1 MANASK
7 ILVKGHDIFHEFGDY
22 IIMLRKSI
30 SKPDNKKMFWKELMQ
45 QAKIIGVDT
54 VPIVFIIS
62 FFLGMVMTLQ
72 AAYMLDTPIVP
83 RSIIATIVRDTVMLE
98 LAPAG
103 VGAIIACVVG
113 FKITSDLGYMN
124 IYEQSDALRIM
135 GVNVYSYL
143 ITPKI
148 LATLITVP
156 ALIIYSITLS
166 MVGGYFIS
174 LFGAGISSTQYIDGL
189 MVDFSSY
196 NLLVAIVKI
205 MTFSFVIAT
214 ISCFLGFTF
223 YGSTV
228 ELAKRCTYAVSLN
241 CIALLAFD
249 FIITS
254 SML

>member
-1 MANASK
+1 MDTKK
-7 ILVKGHDIFHEFGDY
+7 IYKRGHDIFHEFGDY
-22 IIMLRKSI
+22 VLMLSRLFHR
-30 SKPDNKKMFWKELMQ
+30 PDNMKMTWKEFMKQ
-45 QAKIIGVDT
+45 CKIIGVDS
-54 VPIVFIIS
+54 VPIVFLIS

-124 IYEQSDALRIM
+124 IYEQTDALKIM
-135 GVNVYSYL
+135 GVDTYSYL
-143 ITPKI
+143 LTPKI

-166 MVGGYFIS
+166 LVGGYIVALFTKVLSTTDYLNGLIVGFKAYS
-174 LFGAGISSTQYIDGL
+174 LW
-189 MVDFSSY
+189 
-196 NLLVAIVKI
+196 VAIIKI
-205 MTFSFVIAT
+205 MVFSFVIST
-214 ISCFLGFTF
+214 ISCFSGYNF

-228 ELAKRCTYAVSLN
+228 ELAKRCTFTVSLN
-241 CIALLAFD
+241 CIALLVCD
-249 FIITS
+249 FLITT

>member
-1 MANASK
+1 MIQGFGEY
-7 ILVKGHDIFHEFGDY
+7 IL
-22 IIMLRKSI
+22 MLKKSV
-30 SKPDNKKMFWKELMQ
+30 SRPDNSKMFWKELVEQ
-45 QAKIIGVDT
+45 TKLVGVDS

-72 AAYMLDTPIVP
+72 SAYMLDSPLVS
-83 RSIIATIVRDTVMLE
+83 RSIVAVIVRDTVMLE

-124 IYEQSDALRIM
+124 IYEQSDALKIM

-143 ITPKI
+143 ITPKL
-148 LATLITVP
+148 LATLVSVP

-166 MVGGYFIS
+166 MVGGYVIS
-174 LFGAGISSTQYIDGL
+174 LFGAGISSTQFIEGL
-189 MVDFSSY
+189 LTDFKPY
-196 NLLVAIVKI
+196 NLLVAIIKI
-205 MTFSFVIAT
+205 MSFSFVIAT
-214 ISCFLGFTF
+214 ISCYLGFSF

-228 ELAKRCTYAVSLN
+228 ELAKRCTYAVSMN
-241 CIALLAFD
+241 CVALLICD

-254 SML
+254 ALL